1 MLMPLVTFQADDEF
15 VRALDEFCHKRRINR
30 SDAIRLAIFEFL
42 DKSGQAHTIKAKVKA
57 K

>member
-1 MLMPLVTFQADDEF
+1 MPLVTFQADDEF
-15 VRALDEFCHKRRINR
+15 IKVLDEFCRKRRINR

-42 DKSGQAHTIKAKVKA
+42 DKSGQTAAIKARVKA